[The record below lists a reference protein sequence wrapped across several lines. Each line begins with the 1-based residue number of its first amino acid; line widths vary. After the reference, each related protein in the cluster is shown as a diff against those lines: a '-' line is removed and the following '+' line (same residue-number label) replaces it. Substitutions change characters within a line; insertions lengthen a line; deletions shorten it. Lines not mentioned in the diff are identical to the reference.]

1 MSHLV
6 TMIWHVI
13 GMLIAGH
20 TDEQD
25 YSEDIVYRPDL
36 ARRRRKRALEG
47 ESSRAVIG

>member
-13 GMLIAGH
+13 GILIARE

-25 YSEDIVYRPDL
+25 SSEDIVLPADL
-36 ARRRRKRALEG
+36 ARRGRKRALEG
-47 ESSRAVIG
+47 ESSRAAIG